1 MYRAGRL
8 AGWLLRRWS
17 LWLRLAVLIVSI
29 TRLAP
34 AAARVPVEPPQ
45 IVETNHPILCVHTR
59 LDGEVSEVNM
69 YRSLRLVRE
78 MGATSI
84 VQLFLWAYLEPAE
97 DVYDWQHADRIINMA
112 NQQGL
117 RLIAR
122 LGFVPAWAR
131 PEPDVQPTS
140 LNYLTPDRYPD
151 YAQFVGDFAARYRG
165 RVDMIIPWNEPNLS
179 FEWGFRQTTP
189 AEYIDMLRQVYAA
202 AHAANPD
209 VVILG
214 GALAPTIEP
223 EGSPAATD
231 DIVYLRRMYEAG
243 ASDVMDALAV
253 HTYGF
258 TLPPGDPPAPDWLN
272 FRRFEMLLGVMHD
285 FDDADRPVYITESS
299 WNDHPRWVHAVRPGQ
314 RIEYT
319 LEALRYAET
328 AWPTVEN
335 LCFWYFRS
343 PVLHRTYQDYFAF
356 VTFEF
361 RPRPIYDEVRAW
373 ARGEAP

>member
-1 MYRAGRL
+1 ML
-8 AGWLLRRWS
+8 A
-17 LWLRLAVLIVSI
+17 AAIVQ
-29 TRLAP
+29 LAP
-34 AAARVPVEPPQ
+34 AAARVPVEPPP
-45 IVETNHPILCVHTR
+45 VVTHHPILCMHTR
-59 LDGEVSEVNM
+59 LDGEVTDVNM
-69 YRSLRLVRE
+69 YRTLRLVRE

-97 DVYDWQHADRIINMA
+97 DVYDWQHADRIIDMA
-112 NQQGL
+112 DRQGL
-117 RLIAR
+117 TLIAR

-131 PEPDVQPTS
+131 PDPDEQPTT

-151 YAQFVGDFAARYRG
+151 YAEFVADFAARYRG
-165 RVDMIIPWNEPNLS
+165 RVDMIVPWNEPNLA

-189 AEYIDMLRQVYAA
+189 AEYVDMLRQVYTA

-209 VVILG
+209 VIILG

-243 ASDVMDALAV
+243 AADVMDALAV

-258 TLPPGDPPAPDWLN
+258 TLPPDDPPAPDRLN
-272 FRRFEMLLGVMHD
+272 FRRFEMLLGVMRD
-285 FDDADRPVYITESS
+285 VGDAERPVYITESS

-319 LEALRYAET
+319 LDALRYAER
-328 AWPTVEN
+328 AWPTVRN

-373 ARGEAP
+373 ALSPALGATP